1 MPKLGPAD
9 VPEVKLDAAAAAVE
23 ATMTREQRRG
33 LFEKP
38 GTVVY
43 AIVELTSKSYTGHAE
58 GEDKDPQV
66 KVRVT
71 GCEVARSDEDAKS
84 SSRPA
89 APCTAAGRSTARS
102 TRSARA
108 PSTRSTSS
116 ASSRRPS
123 PPRTSSRSTSAA
135 PRTAAAPST
144 SASTSRPGAARARPR
159 PNPNQYDRKK
169 RRCPG

>member
-23 ATMTREQRRG
+23 ASMTREQRRG

-43 AIVELTSKSYTGHAE
+43 AIVEMTSKSYTGHAE
-58 GEDKDPQV
+58 GEEKPAQV

-84 SSRPA
+84 LIDARRAMYRGRQIDGTFDEVGQGPMRPD
-89 APCTAAGRSTARS
+89 
-102 TRSARA
+102 
-108 PSTRSTSS
+108 
-116 ASSRRPS
+116 ASLADLMADKP
-123 PPRTSSRSTSAA
+123 TE
-135 PRTAAAPST
+135 
-144 SASTSRPGAARARPR
+144 GELKE
-159 PNPNQYDRKK
+159 YK
-169 RRCPG
+169 RRREQQRQDEYVR

>member
-84 SSRPA
+84 LIEARRAMYRGRQIDGTFDEVGQGPIHPEHELGLLA
-89 APCTAAGRSTARS
+89 ATKPTE
-102 TRSARA
+102 
-108 PSTRSTSS
+108 
-116 ASSRRPS
+116 
-123 PPRTSSRSTSAA
+123 
-135 PRTAAAPST
+135 
-144 SASTSRPGAARARPR
+144 
-159 PNPNQYDRKK
+159 DELKEHK
-169 RRCPG
+169 RRTEDRRRSEYVR